1 MENKTVN
8 FGLIAGGSVVVILFI
23 MDLINNR
30 MMVSIGMNYFP
41 TLILLIAM
49 ILSVREAKKDYEVLE
64 FSEAFKHAFL
74 PFVIGNGIYLIFN
87 HLMYNYID
95 PELPALAREKALE
108 IFDKGLFNNIISDED
123 REVMMDMT
131 REQSFQPTIGQT
143 FTGYMFSLVFPGGAV
158 GLILA
163 AIFRT
168 RTKQ

>member
-74 PFVIGNGIYLIFN
+74 PFVIGNGRSEEHTSELQSRG
-87 HLMYNYID
+87 HLVCR
-95 PELPALAREKALE
+95 LLLEK
-108 IFDKGLFNNIISDED
+108 
-123 REVMMDMT
+123 
-131 REQSFQPTIGQT
+131 
-143 FTGYMFSLVFPGGAV
+143 
-158 GLILA
+158 
-163 AIFRT
+163 
-168 RTKQ
+168 

>member
-64 FSEAFKHAFL
+64 LSDAVNHAFL
-74 PFVIGNGIYLIFN
+74 PPLIANGVYIIFN
-87 HLMYNYID
+87 HLKYEYIEA
-95 PELPALAREKALE
+95 ELAALAREKTVAE
-108 IFDKGLFNNIISDED
+108 
-123 REVMMDMT
+123 
-131 REQSFQPTIGQT
+131 
-143 FTGYMFSLVFPGGAV
+143 A
-158 GLILA
+158 
-163 AIFRT
+163 
-168 RTKQ
+168 KQAQ